1 MVAPCLI
8 KRTNRQ
14 KELVKTIPAHQ
25 QKVQQKLSR
34 GKFFPWG
41 KYSPSMTNYTLPR
54 DSPNQFRVKPTE
66 QF

>member
-1 MVAPCLI
+1 MFDKQDKLAEGV
-8 KRTNRQ
+8 
-14 KELVKTIPAHQ
+14 VKTIPAHQ

-34 GKFFPWG
+34 GKFFSWG